1 MLFQIFWGTPS
12 QVGSLCNMRESIR
25 RMLVDKT
32 AKVFNIGD
40 EFIIHVFKA
49 HLKASI
55 CQLLKINSPTDNIP
69 HLCTQQWLRD
79 TADMIVKSAVMPMKT
94 TDPVYSL
101 HRTFIHL
108 SYLYI
113 DLREAI
119 RWENGP
125 QIIRHW
131 KFWLPRFIATGM
143 KNYATESVRLLANLI
158 ADYPRHIS
166 YIITHNRTVNVEGKP
181 GRGKPVDQMME
192 HYNL

>member
-1 MLFQIFWGTPS
+1 
-12 QVGSLCNMRESIR
+12 MRESIR
-25 RMLVDKT
+25 RTLVDKT
-32 AKVFNIGD
+32 TKVFNIGD
-40 EFIIHVFKA
+40 EFIMHVFKA
-49 HLKASI
+49 HLKASV
-55 CQLLKINSPTDNIP
+55 CQLLKITAPTDNIP

-94 TDPVYSL
+94 IDPVHSL

-125 QIIRHW
+125 QLIRHW

-143 KNYATESVRLLANLI
+143 KNYVTESVRLLANFI
-158 ADYPRHIS
+158 ADYPRHIA
-166 YIITHNRTVNVEGKP
+166 YIITHNRTRVNPEEESQWTK
-181 GRGKPVDQMME
+181 
-192 HYNL
+192 

>member
-1 MLFQIFWGTPS
+1 
-12 QVGSLCNMRESIR
+12 MRESIR

-49 HLKASI
+49 YLKASI

-69 HLCTQQWLRD
+69 HHCTQQWLRD

-94 TDPVYSL
+94 TDSVYSL

-143 KNYATESVRLLANLI
+143 KN
-158 ADYPRHIS
+158 
-166 YIITHNRTVNVEGKP
+166 
-181 GRGKPVDQMME
+181 
-192 HYNL
+192 